1 MKVLGLDPGIDNFGY
16 ALVEIKNSKLFL
28 KNWDVL
34 VTNSFPDISEK
45 LAFLFKKL
53 QELLEINRPE
63 IIVTEKAFNQ
73 RLSFSEK
80 GLFQS
85 QALVL
90 LLGGLFKIPV
100 KSYSPSEIKK
110 TLTQKGNA
118 KKRELFNFIK
128 LLFKNHFIVF
138 NNSQLEK
145 NFFKENYFS
154 KNSHK
159 IDALAIALT
168 YIVENE
174 LIQCYTP

>member
-16 ALVEIKNSKLFL
+16 ALLEVKNSKLLL
-28 KNWDVL
+28 KNWDTL
-34 VTNSFPDISEK
+34 VTHSFSEISEK
-45 LAFLFKKL
+45 LAFLFKSL

-73 RLSFSEK
+73 RLSLSEK

-118 KKRELFNFIK
+118 QKRELFDLIK

-138 NNSQLEK
+138 NNSQLEE
-145 NFFKENYFS
+145 NFFKENYSF
-154 KNSHK
+154 KISHK

-168 YIVENE
+168 YIVENK
-174 LIQCYTP
+174 LIQCYIP